1 MSKAEPRREGK
12 RITYFVDDRPLANGN
27 ELELL
32 LGGNKGWTAVTVTG
46 LPDALRMTTEA
57 DDGTALTT
65 SVPPEAELRW
75 PS

>member
-12 RITYFVDDRPLANGN
+12 RTTYFVDDRPLANGD
-27 ELELL
+27 ELELR
-32 LGGNKGWTAVTVTG
+32 LGGNKGWTAVTVNG
-46 LPDALRMTTEA
+46 LPDELRVRVEANDGAALN
-57 DDGTALTT
+57 T